1 MMSPDS
7 AHSPAPQRPLRIAI
21 VYDCLYPHT
30 IGGCERWYRAVAQ
43 RLAVRHR
50 VTYLTRQQW
59 DLGRGPDAPPGVEV
73 IGLDGGR
80 QLYTASGRR
89 RIMPPLR
96 FGLAVLLHLLRN
108 RDRYDIVHTCSF
120 PYFPLLSASLASA
133 AGGPAVVTDWVE
145 VWGRE
150 YWRDYLGTLGGAVG
164 MAVQKLCIAL
174 TRTSFTLSDLAA
186 AALREQGYRGDPV
199 ILKGIYD
206 GPILPAPS
214 ELRREPMVV
223 FAGRHIPEKQ
233 VTMIPQAIALAR
245 QQMPDLKGVI
255 FGDGPERPRVLS
267 EIARLQLQDAI
278 RCYGFAPWDEID
290 STLSNAMCLL
300 LPSRRE
306 GYGLVVVEAAA
317 RGTPSIVVRGS
328 DNAATSLITDGVN
341 GFVVAD
347 AQPAALA
354 EAIIKVQS
362 AGPDLVCS
370 TYGWF
375 LEHAQEL
382 SVDSSVARIE
392 RVYQSVIDSQR
403 QSVRNSNL

>member
-1 MMSPDS
+1 MNRPG
-7 AHSPAPQRPLRIAI
+7 AAAAQPPLRIAI

-30 IGGCERWYRAVAQ
+30 IGGCERWYRAVAG

-50 VTYLTRQQW
+50 VTYLTRLQW
-59 DLGRGPDAPPGVEV
+59 DSDQGPDAPPGVEV

-96 FGLAVLLHLLRN
+96 FGLAVLLHLLRH

-133 AGGPAVVTDWVE
+133 AGGPPVVTDWVE
-145 VWGRE
+145 VWPRD
-150 YWRDYLGTLGGAVG
+150 YWRNYLGAIGGAAG
-164 MAVQKLCIAL
+164 MAVQKLCIGL

-186 AALREQGYRGDPV
+186 AVLREQGYRGDPV
-199 ILKGIYD
+199 VLKGIYD
-206 GPILPAPS
+206 GPILPAPTQ
-214 ELRREPMVV
+214 LQRESTVV
-223 FAGRHIPEKQ
+223 FAGRHIREKQ
-233 VTMIPQAIALAR
+233 VTVVPQAIALAR
-245 QQMPDLKGVI
+245 RKIPDLKAVI

-267 EIARLQLQDAI
+267 EIARLQLEDVVN
-278 RCYGFAPWDEID
+278 CLGFAPWNEID

-306 GYGLVVVEAAA
+306 GYGLVVVEAAV
-317 RGTPSIVVRGS
+317 RGTPSIVVRGA
-328 DNAATSLITDGVN
+328 DNAATSLIADGVN

-347 AQPAALA
+347 AEPAALA
-354 EAIIKVQS
+354 EAIVKIHS
-362 AGPDLVCS
+362 AGPALVRS

-375 LEHAQEL
+375 LDHAQEL
-382 SVDSSVARIE
+382 SVDNSVARIE
-392 RVYQSVIDSQR
+392 QVYRSLIESAR
-403 QSVRNSNL
+403 

>member
-7 AHSPAPQRPLRIAI
+7 GPPQAAQRVLRIAI

-50 VTYLTRQQW
+50 VTYLTRRQW
-59 DLGRGPDAPPGVEV
+59 DLDQGPDAPPGVEV

-89 RIMPPLR
+89 RILPPLR
-96 FGLAVLLHLLRN
+96 FGLAVLFHLLRN

-133 AGGPAVVTDWVE
+133 AGGPAIVTDWVE

-150 YWRDYLGTLGGAVG
+150 YWRDYLGTLGGAAGV
-164 MAVQKLCIAL
+164 AVQKLCIAV

-186 AALREQGYRGDPV
+186 NVLREQGYRGDPV
-199 ILKGIYD
+199 VLKGIYD
-206 GPILPAPS
+206 GPILPAPQ
-214 ELRREPMVV
+214 LQRKPMVV
-223 FAGRHIPEKQ
+223 FAGRHIPEKR
-233 VTMIPQAIALAR
+233 VTIIPQAIALAR
-245 QQMPDLKGVI
+245 QQIPDLKGVI

-267 EIARLQLQDAI
+267 EIARLQLLDTI
-278 RCYGFAPWDEID
+278 RCPGFAPWNEID

-341 GFVVAD
+341 GFVVAE
-347 AQPAALA
+347 ANPTALA
-354 EAIIKVQS
+354 EAIIKVHS
-362 AGPDLVCS
+362 AGPDLVRS

-392 RVYQSVIDSQR
+392 QVYRSLVDSQR
-403 QSVRNSNL
+403 R